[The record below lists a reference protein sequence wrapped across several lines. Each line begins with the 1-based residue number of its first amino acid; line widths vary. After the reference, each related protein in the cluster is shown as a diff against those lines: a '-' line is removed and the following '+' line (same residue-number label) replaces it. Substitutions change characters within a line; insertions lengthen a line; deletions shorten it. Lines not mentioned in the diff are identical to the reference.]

1 MDLAAPIVPRVPH
14 DRALSVLEGPVGV
27 LGGPPRPLGDGEGR
41 HPQSRLE
48 AAAMDLVAERA
59 VAMRELVVRLPIT
72 GRPLIAVVEL
82 HVAEEAPVEVGGAE
96 FHVGDSVRLGYP
108 PDSSYHEHHPVGTA
122 AVARRSR
129 STGEI
134 GANRRSR

>member
-14 DRALSVLEGPVGV
+14 DRALSVLEEPVGV
-27 LGGPPRPLGDGEGR
+27 LGGYARPLGDREGR

-48 AAAMDLVAERA
+48 AAAMDLVAEPA

-82 HVAEEAPVEVGGAE
+82 HVAEEAPVEVGGAGGRR
-96 FHVGDSVRLGYP
+96 VD
-108 PDSSYHEHHPVGTA
+108 
-122 AVARRSR
+122 ARR
-129 STGEI
+129 GPGI
-134 GANRRSR
+134 GAVDERE